1 DTLGQKLSLIGMK
14 ADLATKLV
22 DIKPNQAKTEI
33 KDIQHTAR
41 TALNEVRELV
51 SNMRLIKLSEEL
63 IRVEQIL
70 IAADIKIKI
79 NGNPELQTTSTLDVN
94 VLSMCV
100 KEGRTNVV
108 RDSKGNLCEINISVT
123 DEETWISIKD
133 NGIGFDH

>member
-1 DTLGQKLSLIGMK
+1 LKSTTTKLTITDERKRISRDLHHTLGQKFSIIGMK

-22 DIKPNQAKTEI
+22 DIKLNQAKNEI

-79 NGNPELQTTSTLDVN
+79 NGNPELKTTSILAEN
-94 VLSMCV
+94 VLSMCL
-100 KEGRTNVV
+100 KEATTN
-108 RDSKGNLCEINISVT
+108 I
-123 DEETWISIKD
+123 
-133 NGIGFDH
+133 